1 MAKSIAQRLTA
12 LEKTV
17 AAFFT
22 GSPRPRKAK
31 AKRNTARKTNKSKT
45 KKKTSRTKAVKAPA
59 RRKAKR
65 GRRAAALPF
74 PPG

>member
-1 MAKSIAQRLTA
+1 MAKSIAQRLAA

-22 GSPRPRKAK
+22 GSPK
-31 AKRNTARKTNKSKT
+31 KT
-45 KKKTSRTKAVKAPA
+45 KKTKRKAAKKAKKSSRARTTKATSRRKTKG
-59 RRKAKR
+59 